1 MIKKR
6 YIKSRQVFKTTFQL
20 SQRELPEGFKVESV
34 HLVGDFNDWNRESIP
49 MNRLKTGDFKIDLDL
64 EPGKKYEFRYLL
76 NSEEWYNEWDADE
89 YVLGEFGKDNC
100 VLEIPEMASEK

>member
-1 MIKKR
+1 M
-6 YIKSRQVFKTTFQL
+6 
-20 SQRELPEGFKVESV
+20 PEEFEVESV
-34 HLVGDFNDWNRESIP
+34 HLVGDFNDWNRENIP
-49 MNRLKTGDFKIDLDL
+49 MKRLKKGDFNIALDL

-100 VLEIPEMASEK
+100 VIEIPEMP